1 MMDIFIRI
9 IAIIIELVILMAL
22 FYCILNGV
30 RLIIFDFGLTQK
42 YARIVAVLFLAVG
55 CILAV
60 FLISHLTAFYP
71 AI

>member
-1 MMDIFIRI
+1 MMDILIRI

-30 RLIIFDFGLTQK
+30 RLIIFDFGLRQK

-55 CILAV
+55 CIIAV

-71 AI
+71 TI

>member
-1 MMDIFIRI
+1 MDILIRV
-9 IAIIIELVILMAL
+9 IAIIIELLILMVL

-30 RLIIFDFGLTQK
+30 RLIVFDFGLRQK
-42 YARIVAVLFLAVG
+42 YARIVTVLFLAVG

-71 AI
+71 SL